1 MFFETAIA
9 RSQHI
14 ARRFAA
20 STSIGASSAWPAANK
35 SRKFSTSS
43 SAASPPE
50 AGSRTSQF
58 MILINNEDY
67 RAETAVLNKLS
78 ESAPS
83 PGGFA
88 QETDPKLNALT
99 VVGGADTSLVTL
111 MHPNVASVT
120 GLDMSP
126 NALHLLR
133 LKLAVA
139 VSSLTTPEAKA
150 FLVDGRN
157 GRAVL
162 REQLLPHLPEDS
174 AEFFMQEELD
184 LDIEHGI
191 FRKANDNPFNACL
204 REMLETNHGLHL
216 SRFDTMSLAEKEEV
230 FRVIEAPESA
240 GVMYQLLEP
249 MFQAAPWFAR
259 LPQPMQDHLL
269 TKIDMICT
277 VNLKGAYHVLRDA
290 DKGLIPMNEYYTN
303 VLRYGQPFC
312 EPNDTMALP
321 PWLTDVGRATLKAKQ
336 GALRTVCGKLEDLD
350 EFDGA
355 PFDVMTLSNCYDFTT
370 EDVAT
375 ESIKVLA
382 DKALKDGGSILIR
395 RATGQA
401 SEILADAGGKFD
413 VVNDLHMHDLA
424 ILFYRHPGSIACSSF
439 HK

>member
-1 MFFETAIA
+1 MVK
-9 RSQHI
+9 
-14 ARRFAA
+14 RFAA
-20 STSIGASSAWPAANK
+20 ATSIGTASGASAWPTGYKFRTASSAAD
-35 SRKFSTSS
+35 
-43 SAASPPE
+43 SPPE
-50 AGSRTSQF
+50 SGSRTSQF
-58 MILINNEDY
+58 MIIVNNEDY

-78 ESAPS
+78 ESASS
-83 PGGFA
+83 PGNYA
-88 QETDPKLNALT
+88 QVTDPKLNVLT
-99 VVGGADTSLVTL
+99 VVGGADTTLVSL

-150 FLVDGRN
+150 FLVDGYN
-157 GRAVL
+157 GRTVL

-174 AEFFMQEELD
+174 AEFFLQEELD
-184 LDIEHGI
+184 LDIERGI
-191 FRKANDNPFNACL
+191 LRKENDNPFNACL
-204 REMLETNHGLHL
+204 REMLEKNHGLYL
-216 SRFDTMSLAEKEEV
+216 SHFDTMSLAEKEEL
-230 FRVIEAPESA
+230 FRVLRAPDSA
-240 GVMYQLLEP
+240 EVMYQLMEP
-249 MFQAAPWFAR
+249 TFRAAPWFAK
-259 LPQPMQDHLL
+259 LPKPMQDHLL
-269 TKIDMICT
+269 TKIDIAGSVCLQGT
-277 VNLKGAYHVLRDA
+277 HHVLRDA
-290 DKGLIPMNEYYTN
+290 DQGLLPLNEYYTN

-336 GALRTVCGKLEDLD
+336 GALRTACGKLEDLD

-395 RATGQA
+395 RATGHA
-401 SEILADAGGKFD
+401 PDILADAGGKSD
-413 VVNDLHMHDLA
+413 VVDNLHMHDLA

>member
-1 MFFETAIA
+1 MFFATAIA

-14 ARRFAA
+14 ARRLAA
-20 STSIGASSAWPAANK
+20 PASIGAASAWPTVCK
-35 SRKFSTSS
+35 SREFSA
-43 SAASPPE
+43 SAADSPPE

-58 MILINNEDY
+58 MITVNNEDY

-78 ESAPS
+78 EPS
-83 PGGFA
+83 SS
-88 QETDPKLNALT
+88 TDHPKLKVLT
-99 VVGGADTSLVTL
+99 VVGGADTTLVTL
-111 MHPNVASVT
+111 MHPNVATVT

-150 FLVDGRN
+150 FLVDGYN
-157 GRAVL
+157 GGSVL

-174 AEFFMQEELD
+174 AEFFLQEELD
-184 LDIEHGI
+184 PDIEHGI
-191 FRKANDNPFNACL
+191 LRKANDNPFNICL
-204 REMLETNHGLHL
+204 RELLEKHHGLHL
-216 SRFDTMSLAEKEEV
+216 SQFDTMSLAEKEEV
-230 FRVIEAPESA
+230 LRVIGAPESA
-240 GVMYQLLEP
+240 RQMYQLLEP
-249 MFQAAPWFAR
+249 MFQAAPWFAK

-269 TKIDMICT
+269 SKIDPICS
-277 VNLKGAYHVLRDA
+277 VNLQGAYHVLRDA
-290 DKGLIPMNEYYTN
+290 DKGLNPLNEYYTN

-312 EPNDTMALP
+312 EPDDTMALP

-355 PFDVMTLSNCYDFTT
+355 PFDVMTLSNCYDFTP

-395 RATGQA
+395 RAMGQA
-401 SEILADAGGKFD
+401 TEILADAGGKSD
-413 VVNDLHMHDLA
+413 VVDDLHVHDLA
-424 ILFYRHPGSIACSSF
+424 ILFYRNPGSIACSSF